1 MRKTD
6 SKMRKTDTFEV
17 KWYHNKVHVKKTIK
31 REDLLSDKKKAVE
44 I

>member
-1 MRKTD
+1 MRK
-6 SKMRKTDTFEV
+6 RDTFEV
-17 KWYHNKVHVKKTIK
+17 KEYHNKVHVKMTNK